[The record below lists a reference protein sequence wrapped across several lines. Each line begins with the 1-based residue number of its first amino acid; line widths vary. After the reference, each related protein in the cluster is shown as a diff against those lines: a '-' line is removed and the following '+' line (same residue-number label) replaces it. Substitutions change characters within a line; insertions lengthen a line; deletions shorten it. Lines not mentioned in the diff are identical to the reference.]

1 MDTIFAQNL
10 TTGLTITLIGMA
22 SVLIFLTIMIFAI
35 NVSRRIIEYINKFF
49 PEPIEEPV
57 NKKKKKQEKADEE
70 IALAVLLSSLQK
82 GK

>member
-35 NVSRRIIEYINKFF
+35 DITRRIIEYINKFF

-57 NKKKKKQEKADEE
+57 KKKKQEKADDE